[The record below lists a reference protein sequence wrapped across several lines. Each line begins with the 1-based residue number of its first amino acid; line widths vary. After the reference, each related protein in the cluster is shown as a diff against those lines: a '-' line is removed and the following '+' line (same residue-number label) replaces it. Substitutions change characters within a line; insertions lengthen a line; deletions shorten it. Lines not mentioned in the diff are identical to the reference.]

1 MTDLTYRG
9 LVARTRE
16 EQRAALHVNTV
27 ADEALAII
35 DGPRKDTYGDPV
47 ENLGRIG
54 QMWGVIL
61 NREITNTE
69 VALMMVATKL
79 ARESGPGAHHRDN
92 LVDAVGYLL
101 IAERCQA

>member
-1 MTDLTYRG
+1 
-9 LVARTRE
+9 
-16 EQRAALHVNTV
+16 V